1 MASATFASLGINDL
15 IARWTNE
22 TPKKPNPSEPI
33 LLVRPEYFEQVR
45 TAGIAIVKALY
56 GRGKTYGFGLNLY
69 HTARVKRDQ
78 EVIYVNAREVRDRI
92 SSLTSV
98 SESSK
103 VSSLK
108 MLILQGDSLDI
119 VRLVCTGYYLQNI
132 QNIVNTDEGIY
143 LATNTEPLKAVCPN
157 MAKYLNK
164 ESTVGLREFLR
175 DITKASPRRLVITI
189 DEFEQVTAT
198 AGGRPNPQYVYN
210 IIETLLKA
218 LRPGVL
224 DELPGKFGIVLLI
237 QELYYP
243 TDRMRELV
251 SQGTYPALGRMYSV
265 YDDGSIPVIYS
276 IDAYLEYIRDAITNL
291 RNLKLIDDK
300 VASNAL
306 QAFNDT
312 NMRRLLKEYLP
323 NMPAYI
329 AFNMLKQLLITA
341 LSSASITP
349 DVIKN
354 EFASLIN
361 DYAIY
366 AIYGGRRDVAKGS
379 YLANALA
386 GALEEYY
393 RGNAIAVRVERVGF
407 EGAYAVTDNG
417 VRILV
422 ARLSDVENDRSYL
435 NEFKRLYGNVLKE
448 HCAQRSQR
456 REQAQRTPCE
466 LIFLYLEDVRIG
478 FADVAIRNLLKT
490 GVDGVPVSFAYKPR
504 KITYDDLFVLIA
516 RYNNNI
522 GLLTGDRRYVN
533 SPERVQSLLNKVFG

>member
-1 MASATFASLGINDL
+1 MIMVYTDTQSRAGDL
-15 IARWTNE
+15 IVRWTNE
-22 TPKKPNPSEPI
+22 NPKKPNPTEPI
-33 LLVRPEYFEQVR
+33 LLVKPEYFEQVR
-45 TAGIAIVKALY
+45 NAGVAIVKALY

-78 EVIYVNAREVRDRI
+78 EVIYVNAREVRDKI
-92 SSLTSV
+92 SSLTNV
-98 SESSK
+98 PESSK
-103 VSSLK
+103 VPSLK
-108 MLILQGDSLDI
+108 MLILSGDQLDI
-119 VRLVCTGYYLQNI
+119 VRLVCAGHHLS
-132 QNIVNTDEGIY
+132 NIVNTDEGIY
-143 LATNTEPLKAVCPN
+143 LVTNIEPLKAVCPN
-157 MAKYLNK
+157 MANYLSK
-164 ESTVGLREFLR
+164 EPTVGLREFLR
-175 DITKASPRRLVITI
+175 DITRASPRRLVIVI

-243 TDRMRELV
+243 TDRMRELI

-291 RNLKLIDDK
+291 RNLKLIDGNA
-300 VASNAL
+300 ASNAL
-306 QAFNDT
+306 QAFNDA
-312 NMRRLLKEYLP
+312 NVRRLLKGYLP

-329 AFNMLKQLLITA
+329 AFNILQQLLITA

-361 DYAIY
+361 DYTVY

-393 RGNAIAVRVERVGF
+393 RGNVIATRVERPGF
-407 EGAYAVTDNG
+407 EGAYAITDDG
-417 VRILV
+417 VKILV
-422 ARLSDVENDRSYL
+422 ARLSDVENERSYL
-435 NEFKRLYGNVLKE
+435 NEFKRLYGHVLKE
-448 HCAQRSQR
+448 YCVQRLQR
-456 REQAQRTPCE
+456 REQAQRPPCE
-466 LIFLYLEDVRIG
+466 LTFLYLEDARISS
-478 FADVAIRNLLKT
+478 ADVAIRTLLKA
-490 GVDGVPVSFAYKPR
+490 GIDGIPVSFTYKPR

-516 RYNNNI
+516 KYNSMM
-522 GLLTGDRRYVN
+522 LLASDIKYVN
-533 SPERVQSLLNKVFG
+533 SPERVQSLLNKIFG

>member
-1 MASATFASLGINDL
+1 MAYTITQSRVGDL

-98 SESSK
+98 GESSK

-119 VRLVCTGYYLQNI
+119 VRLVCTGYYLKD
-132 QNIVNTDEGIY
+132 NIVNTDEGIY
-143 LATNTEPLKAVCPN
+143 LATSTEPLSAVCPN
-157 MAKYLNK
+157 MSNYLNK

-175 DITKASPRRLVITI
+175 DITKASPRRLVIAI

-198 AGGRPNPQYVYN
+198 AGGRPNTQYVYN

-224 DELPGKFGIVLLI
+224 DELPGRFGIVLLI

-265 YDDGSIPVIYS
+265 YDDGSIPVTYS

-291 RNLKLIDDK
+291 RDLKLIDDK

-306 QAFNDT
+306 QAFNDA

-329 AFNMLKQLLITA
+329 AFNMLQQLLITA

-361 DYAIY
+361 DYAAY

-393 RGNAIAVRVERVGF
+393 RGNAIAARVERVGF

-417 VRILV
+417 VKILV

-435 NEFKRLYGNVLKE
+435 NEFKRLYGNALKE

-466 LIFLYLEDVRIG
+466 LIFLYLEDAKIG
-478 FADVAIRNLLKT
+478 SADAAIRTLLRA
-490 GVDGVPVSFAYKPR
+490 GVDGVPVSFTYKPR

-533 SPERVQSLLNKVFG
+533 SPERVQSLLNKIFG